1 MQRKRLIGSIAAAC
15 AAAALTAGIAEGSG
29 TTQDSSTQTSS
40 ASTTSGPPGH
50 GGPGGMLGADGG
62 ADGQAVHSVS
72 VVLDKAKTAFVTQT
86 SDRGTIESVDAGA
99 GTIEIAEGAKSITY
113 KTATVTVPSGA
124 TVSLDGKSSTLSA
137 LVKGD
142 RVSVSSS
149 SDGTTVMAMD
159 SSFRPE
165 GGPGQGG
172 AKGQMPPGEGSSSG
186 ASSSSGTSSSS
197 ATTGTTTS
205 G

>member
-1 MQRKRLIGSIAAAC
+1 
-15 AAAALTAGIAEGSG
+15 
-29 TTQDSSTQTSS
+29 
-40 ASTTSGPPGH
+40 
-50 GGPGGMLGADGG
+50 
-62 ADGQAVHSVS
+62 VHSVG

-86 SDRGTIESVDAGA
+86 SDRGTIESVDASA
-99 GTIEIAEGAKSITY
+99 GTITIVEGTKSVAY
-113 KTATVTVPSGA
+113 KTVTVTIPSGA
-124 TVSLDGKSSTLSA
+124 TVSLDGKSSALGA

-149 SDGTTVMAMD
+149 SDGTFVMAMD

-165 GGPGQGG
+165 GGPVHGG
-172 AKGQMPPGEGSSSG
+172 GEDQMPPGEGS
-186 ASSSSGTSSSS
+186 SSSSGTSSSS

>member
-1 MQRKRLIGSIAAAC
+1 MKRKRLIGSIAAAC

-29 TTQDSSTQTSS
+29 TSTGTASTQTSS
-40 ASTTSGPPGH
+40 TSAASGAPGH
-50 GGPGGMLGADGG
+50 GAPGGGAPGVGGGPGDG
-62 ADGQAVHSVS
+62 AVHSVS
-72 VVLDKAKTAFVTQT
+72 VVLNKARTAFVTQT
-86 SDRGTIESVDAGA
+86 SDRGTVESVDASA
-99 GTIEIAEGAKSITY
+99 GTVTIVEGTKSVTY
-113 KTATVTVPSGA
+113 KTVSVTVPSGA

-149 SDGTTVMAMD
+149 SDGTDVIAMD

-165 GGPGQGG
+165 GGPGGGG
-172 AKGQMPPGEGSSSG
+172 AKGQMPPGEAPSSSGSSSG
-186 ASSSSGTSSSS
+186 ATSG
-197 ATTGTTTS
+197 TTGTTTS

>member
-1 MQRKRLIGSIAAAC
+1 MKRKRLIGSIAAAC

-29 TTQDSSTQTSS
+29 TTQGSSTQASSTS
-40 ASTTSGPPGH
+40 AIAGAPGHGAPPPGGGPGPD
-50 GGPGGMLGADGG
+50 GGPGGP
-62 ADGQAVHSVS
+62 AVHSVS
-72 VVLDKAKTAFVTQT
+72 VVLNKAKTAFVTQT
-86 SDRGTIESVDAGA
+86 SDRGAVESVDAGA
-99 GTIEIAEGAKSITY
+99 GTVTIVEGTKSVTY
-113 KTATVTVPSGA
+113 KTVTVPVPSGA

-137 LVKGD
+137 LVAGD

-149 SDGTTVMAMD
+149 SDGTVVMAMD

-172 AKGQMPPGEGSSSG
+172 ANGHAPPGEGSS
-186 ASSSSGTSSSS
+186 TSTPST
-197 ATTGTTTS
+197 TTGTTTS